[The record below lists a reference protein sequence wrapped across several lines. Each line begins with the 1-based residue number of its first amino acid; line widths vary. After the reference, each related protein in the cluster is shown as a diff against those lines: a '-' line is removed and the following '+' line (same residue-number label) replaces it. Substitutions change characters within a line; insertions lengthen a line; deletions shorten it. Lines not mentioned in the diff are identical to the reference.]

1 MMKNNYQKKTI
12 ILIIIFLS
20 IAVSAA
26 AGEDTASFGR
36 VSILGCIG
44 ISTAYGEYPAEYNA
58 GIEFSFYPGLRLR
71 LNKILTPITFIITD
85 IGYLQTGFSGYVEPT
100 DSSFWNTY
108 DYINLNIMF
117 GTQISLFYFAG
128 GIYYGFGLSG
138 NSYREYTDE
147 WVGLNANNDLGIVAE
162 GGAELFSFLSV
173 GVQARC
179 GIMSI
184 GSSVDIKNLAIL
196 GTLGIHVFRF

>member
-1 MMKNNYQKKTI
+1 MKKNHQKTTI
-12 ILIIIFLS
+12 ILVIMFLFIS
-20 IAVSAA
+20 GSVA
-26 AGEDTASFGR
+26 AGEDTVSFGR
-36 VSILGCIG
+36 VSVFGGVG
-44 ISTAYGEYPAEYNA
+44 ISTAYGEYPAEYSA

-71 LNKILTPITFIITD
+71 LNKILTPITFIIVD
-85 IGYLQTGFSGYVEPT
+85 AGYLKTGFSGYVGPT
-100 DSSFWNTY
+100 DSSFWNSY
-108 DYINLNIMF
+108 DYVNLNIMF
-117 GTQISLFYFAG
+117 GTQLSLFYFAG
-128 GIYYGFGLSG
+128 GIYYGFGLSA

-162 GGAELFSFLSV
+162 GGAELLSFLSV

-184 GSSVDIKNLAIL
+184 GSQVDIKNLVIL